1 MIMSRKLLRLA
12 MVAVA
17 SLAFI
22 AGPAAADEG
31 MWLFN
36 ALPKKQLKERYGFD
50 ATDEWTQHLMRS
62 CVRFPGGSGSFVS
75 PEGLVITNHHVGS
88 EFIDQLSTAAHNYT
102 KDGFYAKTRAEELKC
117 PDLEL
122 NNLVSIE
129 DVTARVTGSVKEG
142 MDLAASQKARQ
153 ATINTIEKE
162 AQDKTKLKCQVV
174 TLYQGAQY
182 HLYSYK
188 RYTDVRLVMAP
199 EMQIAFFGGDP
210 DNFEYPRYC
219 LDFCVFRVYE
229 DDKPVRPE
237 HFLKWGKDLKE
248 GDLVFIAGHP
258 ARTNRLN
265 TVAHLGYMRD
275 IAVPEILEML
285 RRLEVALNSW
295 SGRSPENGR
304 RAKDDLFGIQNS
316 RKARTGGLETLQSPE
331 FMDAKKAFEKDFR
344 SKIAADLKL
353 KSTEAAFNEV
363 AEACKAWEAVRHDY
377 NNLERG
383 IAFESKMFHFARSLV
398 RYADEIGKPNAD
410 RLKDFSESNLPTIKD
425 GLEAPVPVYP
435 DLEIIKLRS
444 SLTRWFTSV
453 GAEDPLLKTV
463 LDGKSPVERA
473 AALINGSRL
482 HETDYRKELLEGG
495 PEKIRAS
502 KDPLLDLA
510 RAVDEKA
517 RQARKTYES
526 QVEERLR
533 QAYSKIA
540 AARLALGGED
550 VYPDATFSL
559 RLSFGPVASFEENG
573 KKVEPFTHFAGLY
586 ERWELNDK
594 KEPFDLPE
602 RWIQARDKLDL
613 KTPFNF
619 VSKLD
624 HIGGNSGSPIV
635 DREGRIVGL
644 LFDSNIYGLALDV
657 GYTDKQCRAV
667 SVDTRAVVE
676 SLKSVYGAQA
686 LVDEMT
692 K

>member
-1 MIMSRKLLRLA
+1 MSRKVL
-12 MVAVA
+12 
-17 SLAFI
+17 SLATAAI
-22 AGPAAADEG
+22 ASCFLVAGATQADEG

-50 ATDEWTQHLMRS
+50 VKDEWVNHLMRA

-88 EFIDQLSTAAHNYT
+88 EFIDQLSTEKNNYI
-102 KDGFYAKTRAEELKC
+102 KDGFYARTRADELKC

-122 NNLVSIE
+122 NNLISIE

-142 MDLAASQKARQ
+142 MDLAASQKSRQ

-162 AQDKTKLKCQVV
+162 AQDKTGLKCQVV

-188 RYTDVRLVMAP
+188 RFTDVRLVMAP

-229 DDKPVRPE
+229 NDKPVRPE
-237 HFLKWGKDLKE
+237 HYLKWGKDLKE

-265 TVAHLGYMRD
+265 TVSHLDYLRD
-275 IAVPEILEML
+275 TNYPELLEML

-304 RAKDDLFGIQNS
+304 RAKDDLFGVQNS

-331 FMDAKKAFEKDFR
+331 FMKAKQKFEQDFR
-344 SKIAADLKL
+344 AKIAADPKL
-353 KSTEAAFNEV
+353 KATESSFQEV
-363 AEACKAWEAVRHDY
+363 AEACKAWEAIRDDY
-377 NNLERG
+377 NNYERG
-383 IAFESKMFHFARSLV
+383 FAFESKMFGFARALV

-410 RLKDFSESNLPTIKD
+410 RLKDFSDSNLPTVKD
-425 GLEAPVPVYP
+425 GLEAPVPIYP
-435 DLEIIKLRS
+435 DLEAIKLRS
-444 SLTRWFTSV
+444 AFTKWFTSV
-453 GAEDPLLKTV
+453 GADDPLLRKV
-463 LDGKSPVERA
+463 LDGKSPVERSA
-473 AALINGSRL
+473 ELIVGSRM
-482 HETDYRKELLEGG
+482 HDTAYRKELLEGG
-495 PEKIRAS
+495 PEKIKAS
-502 KDPLLDLA
+502 KDPLLELA
-510 RAVDEKA
+510 RTVDAKA
-517 RQARKTYES
+517 REVRKVYET

-533 QAYSKIA
+533 QAYAKIA
-540 AARLALGGED
+540 AARLALGGD
-550 VYPDATFSL
+550 GVYPDATFSL
-559 RLSFGPVASFEENG
+559 RLSFGLVASFDEAG
-573 KKVEPFTHFAGLY
+573 KKIPAFTNFAGLY
-586 ERWELNDK
+586 ERWNLNDRK
-594 KEPFDLPE
+594 DPFHLPE
-602 RWIQARDKLDL
+602 RWIEAKDKLKL
-613 KTPFNF
+613 ETPFNF
-619 VSKLD
+619 ASKLD

-657 GYTDKQCRAV
+657 GYTDTQCRAI

-676 SLKSVYGAQA
+676 ALKAVYGAQA

-692 K
+692 N

>member
-1 MIMSRKLLRLA
+1 MSRKFLRPA
-12 MVAVA
+12 MMAFA
-17 SLAFI
+17 SLAI
-22 AGPAAADEG
+22 AAGLAQADEG

-50 ATDEWTQHLMRS
+50 ATDEWTHHLMRS

-88 EFIDQLSTAAHNYT
+88 EFIDQLSTAEHNYI
-102 KDGFYAKTRAEELKC
+102 KDGFSAKTRAEELKC

-229 DDKPVRPE
+229 DDKPVKPE

-248 GDLVFIAGHP
+248 EDLVFIAGHP

-265 TVAHLGYMRD
+265 TVAHLEYMRD
-275 IAVPEILEML
+275 IAVPEILELL

-331 FMDAKKAFEKDFR
+331 FMDAKMEFEKEFR
-344 SKIAADLKL
+344 SKIAANPGL
-353 KSTEAAFNEV
+353 KSTEAAFHEV

-383 IAFESKMFHFARSLV
+383 AAFESKMFHFARSLV

-410 RLKDFSESNLPTIKD
+410 RLKDFSESNLPTIRD

-453 GAEDPLLKTV
+453 GADDPLLKKV
-463 LDGKSPVERA
+463 LDGASPVERA
-473 AALINGSRL
+473 AALVNGSRL
-482 HETDYRKELLEGG
+482 HEADYRKELLEGG

-502 KDPLLDLA
+502 QDPLLKLA
-510 RAVDEKA
+510 RIVDEKA
-517 RQARKTYES
+517 RQARKTYET

-573 KKVEPFTHFAGLY
+573 QKVQPFTHFAGLY
-586 ERWELNDK
+586 KRWELNDR
-594 KEPFDLPE
+594 KEPFDLPK
-602 RWIQARDKLDL
+602 RWIEARDKLNL
-613 KTPFNF
+613 ETPFNF

-667 SVDTRAVVE
+667 SVDARAIVE
-676 SLKSVYGAQA
+676 SLKKVYGAQA

-692 K
+692 N

>member
-1 MIMSRKLLRLA
+1 MSRNALRLA
-12 MVAVA
+12 LAAAILSSVAA
-17 SLAFI
+17 SFAQ
-22 AGPAAADEG
+22 ADEG

-36 ALPKKQLKERYGFD
+36 ALPKKQLKERYNFD
-50 ATDEWTQHLMRS
+50 ATDQWVQHLLRS

-75 PEGLVITNHHVGS
+75 ADGLVITNHHVGS
-88 EFIDQLSTAAHNYT
+88 EFIDQLSTEQNNYIR
-102 KDGFYAKTRAEELKC
+102 DGYYARTRADELKC

-122 NNLVSIE
+122 NNLVTIE
-129 DVTARVTGSVKEG
+129 DVTPRVTGAVKEG
-142 MDLAASQKARQ
+142 MDLAAAQKARQ
-153 ATINTIEKE
+153 SEIINIEKE
-162 AQDKTKLKCQVV
+162 GQDKTGLKCQVV

-199 EMQIAFFGGDP
+199 ELQVAFFGGDP

-229 DDKPVRPE
+229 NDKPVQPE
-237 HFLKWGKDLKE
+237 HHLKWGQGLKE

-265 TVAHLGYMRD
+265 TVSHLEYMRD
-275 IAVPEILEML
+275 IQIPEILDLL

-331 FMDAKKAFEKDFR
+331 FMNAKVAFENEFR
-344 SKIAADLKL
+344 AKIAADPKL
-353 KSTEAAFNEV
+353 QGTAAAFQEV
-363 AEACKAWEAVRHDY
+363 AEACQSWAELRREY
-377 NNLERG
+377 NNYERG
-383 IAFESKMFHFARSLV
+383 FAFETKMFGFARALV
-398 RYADEIGKPNAD
+398 RYAEEVGKPNAD
-410 RLKDFSESNLPTIKD
+410 RLKEYSDSNLPSVKD

-435 DLEIIKLRS
+435 DLETVKLRS
-444 SLTRWFTSV
+444 SLTNWFTEV
-453 GAEDPLLKTV
+453 GADDAVLKQV

-473 AALINGSRL
+473 ALLIAGSKM
-482 HETDYRKELLEGG
+482 HDTEFRKELLEGG

-502 KDPLLDLA
+502 KDPLLELA
-510 RAVDEKA
+510 RLVDA
-517 RQARKTYES
+517 RSREVRKKYET

-533 QAYSKIA
+533 QAYSRIA
-540 AARLALGGED
+540 AARLALGGD
-550 VYPDATFSL
+550 DIYPDATFSL
-559 RLSFGPVASFEENG
+559 RLSFGLVAGFEEG
-573 KKVEPFTHFAGLY
+573 GQAVPAFTTFAGLY
-586 ERWELNDK
+586 ERWKLNDK
-594 KEPFDLPE
+594 KDPFHLPE
-602 RWIQARDKLDL
+602 RWIEAESRLKLD
-613 KTPFNF
+613 TPYNF

-657 GYTDKQCRAV
+657 GYTDAQCRAV
-667 SVDTRAVVE
+667 SVDTRAIVE
-676 SLKSVYGAQA
+676 SLITVYGAQA
-686 LVDEMT
+686 VVDEMT
-692 K
+692 R

>member
-1 MIMSRKLLRLA
+1 MSRKVLRPAIAAAIGCLLAL
-12 MVAVA
+12 
-17 SLAFI
+17 S
-22 AGPAAADEG
+22 AARADEG

-50 ATDEWTQHLMRS
+50 VKDEWVNHLMRA

-75 PEGLVITNHHVGS
+75 ETGLVITNHHVGS
-88 EFIDQLSTAAHNYT
+88 EFIDQLSTKDHDYT
-102 KDGFYAKTRAEELKC
+102 RDGFYAKTRADELKC

-122 NNLVSIE
+122 NNLVKIE
-129 DVTARVTGSVKEG
+129 DVTARVMATVKEG

-153 ATINTIEKE
+153 AEINTIEKE
-162 AQDKTKLKCQVV
+162 AQDKTGLKCQVV

-229 DDKPVRPE
+229 NDQPVKPE
-237 HFLKWGKDLKE
+237 HYLKWGKGLNE

-265 TVAHLGYMRD
+265 TVAHLEYLRD
-275 IAVPEILEML
+275 NAYPELLEML

-295 SGRSPENGR
+295 SGRSPENAR

-316 RKARTGGLETLQSPE
+316 RKARTGGLEALQSPE
-331 FMDAKKAFEKDFR
+331 FMNAKVGAEKEFR
-344 SKIAADLKL
+344 AKIAADAKL
-353 KSTEAAFNEV
+353 KAAEAAYREV
-363 AEACKAWEAVRHDY
+363 EEACKVWAGLRQDY
-377 NNLERG
+377 NNYERG
-383 IAFESKMFHFARSLV
+383 IAFESKMFVFARQLV
-398 RYADEIGKPNAD
+398 RFAEEIGKPNAD
-410 RLKDFSESNLPTIKD
+410 RLKDYSDSNLPTIKD

-435 DLEIIKLRS
+435 DLETIKLRS
-444 SLTRWFTSV
+444 ALTRYFTSV
-453 GAEDPLLKTV
+453 GPEDELLQKV

-473 AALINGSRL
+473 ALLIAGSKMNDPEHRAALL
-482 HETDYRKELLEGG
+482 KGG
-495 PEKIRAS
+495 PAAIDAD
-502 KDPLLDLA
+502 KDPLLELA
-510 RAVDEKA
+510 RLVDSKA
-517 RQARKTYES
+517 REVRKKYETE
-526 QVEERLR
+526 VEERLR
-533 QAYSKIA
+533 QAYAKIA
-540 AARLALGGED
+540 AAKLALGGD
-550 VYPDATFSL
+550 NVYPDASFSL
-559 RLSFGPVASFEENG
+559 RLSFGLVASFEEGG
-573 KKVEPFTHFAGLY
+573 KKVPAFTHYKGLY

-602 RWIQARDKLDL
+602 RWIQARDKLNLD
-613 KTPFNF
+613 TPYNF
-619 VSKLD
+619 AAKLD
-624 HIGGNSGSPIV
+624 HIGGNSGSPII

-657 GYTDKQCRAV
+657 GYTDTQCRAI
-667 SVDTRAVVE
+667 SVDTRSIVE
-676 SLKSVYGAQA
+676 ALKVVYGAQA

>member
-1 MIMSRKLLRLA
+1 MSRKAVSLTISAIVSGLL
-12 MVAVA
+12 
-17 SLAFI
+17 I
-22 AGPAAADEG
+22 AGAAQADEG

-36 ALPKKQLKERYGFD
+36 KLPKKQLKERFNFD
-50 ATDEWTQHLMRS
+50 VQDAWVDHLMRS

-75 PEGLVITNHHVGS
+75 PDGLVITNHHVGS
-88 EFIDQLSTAAHNYT
+88 EFIDQLSTAEHNYI
-102 KDGFYAKTRAEELKC
+102 KDGFYAKSRADELKC
-117 PDLEL
+117 PDLEI
-122 NNLVSIE
+122 NNLVSIA
-129 DVTARVTGSVKEG
+129 DVTERVTGSVKDG

-162 AQDKTKLKCQVV
+162 AQDKSGLKCQVV

-210 DNFEYPRYC
+210 DNFEYPRYD

-229 DDKPVRPE
+229 NDKPVKSE
-237 HFLKWGKDLKE
+237 HHLEWGKGLKE

-265 TVAHLGYMRD
+265 TVAHLEYLRD
-275 IAVPEILEML
+275 KAYPELLDML
-285 RRLEVALNSW
+285 RRMEVALNSW

-304 RAKDDLFGIQNS
+304 RAKDDLFGVQNS

-331 FMDAKKAFEKDFR
+331 FMNAKIKAEKEFR
-344 SKIAADLKL
+344 AKIAADSKL
-353 KSTEAAFNEV
+353 KSTESAFVEV
-363 AEACKAWEAVRHDY
+363 AEACKVWAELRHDF
-377 NNLERG
+377 NNYERG
-383 IAFESKMFHFARSLV
+383 TAFDSEMFVFARQLV

-410 RLKDFSESNLPTIKD
+410 RLKDYSDSNLPTIKD

-435 DLEIIKLRS
+435 DLETIKLRS
-444 SLTRWFTSV
+444 GLTKWFTSV
-453 GAEDPLLKTV
+453 GADDPLLKKV

-473 AALINGSRL
+473 ALLIAGSKM
-482 HETDYRKELLEGG
+482 HDPAYRKELLEGG
-495 PEKIRAS
+495 PEKIKAS
-502 KDPLLDLA
+502 KDPLMELA
-510 RAVDEKA
+510 RMVDPKA
-517 RQARKTYES
+517 REVRLAYETK
-526 QVEERLR
+526 VEERLR
-533 QAYSKIA
+533 QAYAKIA
-540 AARLALGGED
+540 AAKLALGGDD

-559 RLSFGPVASFEENG
+559 RLSFGLVSSFEEGG
-573 KKVEPFTHFAGLY
+573 KKVPAFTHFAGLY
-586 ERWELNDK
+586 QRWELNDK

-602 RWIQARDKLDL
+602 RWIDARHRLNLD
-613 KTPFNF
+613 TPYNF

-624 HIGGNSGSPIV
+624 HIGGNSGSPII

-657 GYTDKQCRAV
+657 GYTDTQCRAV

-676 SLKSVYGAQA
+676 ALKNVYGAQA